1 MCFLDFRFH
10 KNLEVVAMTV
20 ILAQIGLKDLH
31 FFSVEGTGLG
41 PEILEK
47 SRLHADEALQAYFP
61 LRTQS
66 I

>member
-1 MCFLDFRFH
+1 
-10 KNLEVVAMTV
+10 MTV

-31 FFSVEGTGLG
+31 FFSVQGTGLG

-47 SRLHADEALQAYFP
+47 SRLRADEALQAYFP